1 MLKNLQAELQ
11 KMGKYVVQ
19 QSRSNLTKGKQNIT
33 KDLYNSIGF
42 DPSESKGVYSLKF
55 GMDTYGEFVD
65 KGVHGTKSSYVT
77 AKNSPYRYKDSSS
90 LMGVE
95 YYSGKNKKFGGI
107 FGQWAKKKKIRLRND
122 KGQFKKG
129 NYKSIGFVLARS
141 IKEKGIKPSFFFTR
155 AFDNALKRYP
165 ILLTKAFA
173 QDIID
178 ILKEQNNGKN

>member
-11 KMGKYVVQ
+11 KMGKYIVQ
-19 QSRSNLTKGKQNIT
+19 QSRSNLTKGKQNVT

-42 DPSESKGVYSLKF
+42 DPSESKGVYSIKF
-55 GMDTYGEFVD
+55 DMDEYGEFVD

-77 AKNSPYRYKDSSS
+77 AKDSPYRYKESSK
-90 LMGVE
+90 LTGLE
-95 YYSGKNKKFGGI
+95 YHTGI
-107 FGQWAKKKKIRLRND
+107 FSKWAKKKRIRLRNE
-122 KGQFKKG
+122 KGQFKQG

-141 IKEKGIKPSFFFTR
+141 VKEKGIKPSFFFTR

-165 ILLTKAFA
+165 ELLTKAFA

-178 ILKEQNNGKN
+178 ILKEQNNGEN